1 MSSIRPS
8 EITKNQI
15 GVLRGS
21 LKYLEDQLLYNRHQ
35 VDEKALEQQVNLVK
49 QQIRQFEKNLEN
61 QLTFE
66 GNHYPKSSS
75 AKVQGASSASSRGNL
90 GSKVSIA
97 SEDSMERQPYKLSNA
112 SNTSLAHSIRSK
124 GGAEKKTSFSTGI
137 NSTKSV
143 SAFAPIKASARTLE
157 VKAVQTKYRGPS
169 ASLPLNAALA
179 PPFEPQRPREINALP
194 VSRLTNSRTW
204 SEHEPAAYSNDHSV
218 PNGTNSQ
225 STSSESV
232 GKQLP
237 YLIGYL
243 PAGVNPKMARDT
255 DYAYTRSL
263 TEDELRARH
272 MYWGKT
278 PRHLQKGL
286 PKFDG
291 KDFYP
296 PSPTKGRSADRS
308 TSSTSSNRRLPV
320 GNAPLDYGL
329 SSVKVEADLFRSLE
343 HAAPRATRGPLGI
356 PTQSEAIARSS
367 RGTDDT
373 SASVAGYQR
382 AGSCATRVGAPNS
395 SVDSIEAHE
404 RTSTPSLPD
413 KSSSDEAE
421 DDKDLLFKGRR
432 GSRQVS

>member
-1 MSSIRPS
+1 
-8 EITKNQI
+8 
-15 GVLRGS
+15 
-21 LKYLEDQLLYNRHQ
+21 
-35 VDEKALEQQVNLVK
+35 
-49 QQIRQFEKNLEN
+49 
-61 QLTFE
+61 
-66 GNHYPKSSS
+66 
-75 AKVQGASSASSRGNL
+75 
-90 GSKVSIA
+90 
-97 SEDSMERQPYKLSNA
+97 
-112 SNTSLAHSIRSK
+112 
-124 GGAEKKTSFSTGI
+124 
-137 NSTKSV
+137 
-143 SAFAPIKASARTLE
+143 
-157 VKAVQTKYRGPS
+157 
-169 ASLPLNAALA
+169 
-179 PPFEPQRPREINALP
+179 
-194 VSRLTNSRTW
+194 
-204 SEHEPAAYSNDHSV
+204 
-218 PNGTNSQ
+218 
-225 STSSESV
+225 
-232 GKQLP
+232 
-237 YLIGYL
+237 
-243 PAGVNPKMARDT
+243 MARDT

-395 SVDSIEAHE
+395 SVDSIEA
-404 RTSTPSLPD
+404 
-413 KSSSDEAE
+413 
-421 DDKDLLFKGRR
+421 
-432 GSRQVS
+432 